1 MINTCSCL
9 EIFDKNLC
17 YGQTDRRTNEQTD
30 KGKTVNPL
38 LLRRGGGYNQDILS
52 IWKTTTIIFFTL
64 NQNFELMVIL
74 KKIIGITYTKSGNK
88 RINIAIR
95 G

>member
-1 MINTCSCL
+1 MWNFKHLQLIVAEKMRPKFSLRT
-9 EIFDKNLC
+9 DRQKDRQTD
-17 YGQTDRRTNEQTD
+17 GQTH
-30 KGKTVNPL
+30 KGNTVNPL

-74 KKIIGITYTKSGNK
+74 KKNHWHNLYQV
-88 RINIAIR
+88 RQ
-95 G
+95 